1 LAQCTRKADGT
12 YIRGPKNEKET
23 FTRIEL
29 QEDIAAY
36 LGKLADEPCCIN
48 SRGDATSC
56 KCLQFLSD
64 KPVVCSS
71 IADRMISQFDMEVAD
86 RKVSLASEYRN
97 AKRCSNPRH
106 DYRTGPERN
115 YGLPLSLVRE
125 DFTDEEKE
133 DVSEANFHG
142 ICEAAWST
150 INNLGKT
157 ALGTIKAIAEGKA
170 SPTHKMQGKRNAET
184 QEMLEAKQA
193 AKEYVQDIV
202 DNNSYEHAM
211 RFVRDMAGHTSTR
224 EESGRVFLPP
234 SFSKRNWYMRF
245 CGSRG
250 WKITFLCRGKC
261 KFKKLTDWELQDGF
275 YKTQEEA
282 DANDGEVAKPIMS
295 WRSFNRM
302 WDKEFSQVHVA
313 QRGEDTCTDCHM
325 LRIKLQALDKKKT
338 KAEEDLANGG
348 SDDGTTPEQLEEII
362 ADIKVYTEECEKHLK
377 MHQAQRELYN
387 KLKAIAEADVEN
399 LVAIDLMTLFLV
411 IDMSQN
417 GSTPCLAGDQMG
429 DFYYMSPLSHYIFGI
444 CEPARKFMNNY
455 IWEEGTAGRGA
466 NNIISCLYYDL
477 VKRGIIGSTG
487 KPLKHLVIAA
497 DNCSAQ
503 NKNKAMIKFCM
514 WLVEAGWVEEVT
526 LMFLV
531 KGHTKNDCDK
541 MFNNLKQGTKGKN
554 IWTGDDLDEAYM
566 ANNAEFI
573 SLTRINGDDTLASF
587 WRDWAE
593 GLGKVYRDP
602 PPGTILDNH
611 VFEYGRKADADEEE
625 SDAEELAAAQPIPL
639 TYTCKEFR
647 DSTVQNTYDLR
658 PAMRQTIKFAEIN
671 GMTDDERATKI
682 IELPDQLPVLE
693 APGLAP
699 IKANEMQN
707 KIGPLAPEDKRYY
720 FERLTEDLKKQ
731 YDAAKKKKN
740 SEKTE
745 AKKTKKKRTN
755 DGD

>member
-1 LAQCTRKADGT
+1 
-12 YIRGPKNEKET
+12 
-23 FTRIEL
+23 
-29 QEDIAAY
+29 
-36 LGKLADEPCCIN
+36 
-48 SRGDATSC
+48 
-56 KCLQFLSD
+56 
-64 KPVVCSS
+64 
-71 IADRMISQFDMEVAD
+71 
-86 RKVSLASEYRN
+86 
-97 AKRCSNPRH
+97 
-106 DYRTGPERN
+106 
-115 YGLPLSLVRE
+115 
-125 DFTDEEKE
+125 
-133 DVSEANFHG
+133 
-142 ICEAAWST
+142 
-150 INNLGKT
+150 
-157 ALGTIKAIAEGKA
+157 
-170 SPTHKMQGKRNAET
+170 
-184 QEMLEAKQA
+184 
-193 AKEYVQDIV
+193 
-202 DNNSYEHAM
+202 
-211 RFVRDMAGHTSTR
+211 
-224 EESGRVFLPP
+224 
-234 SFSKRNWYMRF
+234 
-245 CGSRG
+245 
-250 WKITFLCRGKC
+250 
-261 KFKKLTDWELQDGF
+261 
-275 YKTQEEA
+275 
-282 DANDGEVAKPIMS
+282 
-295 WRSFNRM
+295 
-302 WDKEFSQVHVA
+302 
-313 QRGEDTCTDCHM
+313 
-325 LRIKLQALDKKKT
+325 
-338 KAEEDLANGG
+338 
-348 SDDGTTPEQLEEII
+348 
-362 ADIKVYTEECEKHLK
+362 
-377 MHQAQRELYN
+377 MHEAQRELYN

-554 IWTGDDLDEAYM
+554 IWTGRDLDEAYV
-566 ANNAEFI
+566 ANNEEFI

-602 PPGTILDNH
+602 PTGTILDNH
-611 VFEYGRKADADEEE
+611 MFEFGRKADADEEE

-639 TYTCKEFR
+639 TYTCKEYV
-647 DSTVQNTYDLR
+647 DSTVQNTYELR
-658 PAMRQTIKFAEIN
+658 PTKKQIKFAEIN

-707 KIGPLAPEDKRYY
+707 KIGPLAPEDKKYY
-720 FERLTEDLKKQ
+720 FQRLTEDLKKQ

-755 DGD
+755 DGDE